1 VILACSKLPSWV
13 GPGDTSKYQA
23 INKKPVF
30 VAVVAVA
37 VVFLRSEQFEFQD
50 YFISD
55 GFLFFNH
62 PTDGSGCCTAEAESP
77 SKGIEDRKLDRF
89 YHNLKTQ

>member
-1 VILACSKLPSWV
+1 MILACSKLPAWV

-30 VAVVAVA
+30 VAAA

-89 YHNLKTQ
+89 